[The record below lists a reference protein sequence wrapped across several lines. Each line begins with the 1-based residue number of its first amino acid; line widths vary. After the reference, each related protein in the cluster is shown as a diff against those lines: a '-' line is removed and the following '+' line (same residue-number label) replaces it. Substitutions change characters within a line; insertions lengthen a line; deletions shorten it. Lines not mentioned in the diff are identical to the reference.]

1 MNEKQISS
9 DQEQINQSGE
19 TIGEREL
26 FTDKEAAEY
35 LRISQVTLWRERKA
49 GKITFRRIASK
60 IIYLKQ
66 DIEEYLER
74 GKRQAF

>member
-1 MNEKQISS
+1 MSEEQKTLTIPELSKEKR
-9 DQEQINQSGE
+9 
-19 TIGEREL
+19 TL

-60 IIYLKQ
+60 IVYLKR
-66 DIEEYLER
+66 DIDEYLER
-74 GKRQAF
+74 GKRQAFAESN